1 MPSKTVL
8 LAWELGGG
16 LGHARRLLAIALA
29 LHRQGWRPIV
39 AAREVWACAAEYR
52 HADVPLIQ
60 APLHRGLSP
69 AEGARFQARS
79 FADMVAACGYRRV
92 EELYAVVSAWDRLID
107 MIQPS
112 VIIADYSPLL
122 SLAAHGRVPLVAI
135 GDGFVLPPPH
145 LPQMPLLR
153 PDGAPIAE
161 ESQLLANAAVVQ
173 RGRGLAVPRSLPAV
187 IGGQAHVVCTY
198 PETDIYAGQ
207 RQQPASGP
215 IGSSP
220 PRVAPPAGGA
230 IFAYLAADEP
240 RVPELLRMI
249 VGMGFSIEAFL
260 RGAPDQMKQ
269 ALRASGMSVHDE
281 PPPLAEVAE
290 RASLVI
296 HHAGIGTIETCLA
309 LGRPQLLLPRHL
321 EQSLNAS
328 TAVRLGTALSLSR
341 SSRLS
346 EASAVIAEAAGSRR
360 LVERAQELAAVLA
373 GRPAKALDEIVARCD
388 ALSSG

>member
-1 MPSKTVL
+1 
-8 LAWELGGG
+8 
-16 LGHARRLLAIALA
+16 
-29 LHRQGWRPIV
+29 
-39 AAREVWACAAEYR
+39 
-52 HADVPLIQ
+52 LIQ

-107 MIQPS
+107 MIRPS

-173 RGRGLAVPRSLPAV
+173 RGRGLTVPRSLPAV

-249 VGMGFSIEAFL
+249 AGMGFPIEAFL

-296 HHAGIGTIETCLA
+296 HHAGIGTIDTCLA

-328 TAVRLGTALSLSR
+328 TAVRLGTASSLSR

>member
-249 VGMGFSIEAFL
+249 AGMGFPIEAFL

-328 TAVRLGTALSLSR
+328 TAVRVGTALSLSR

-388 ALSSG
+388 ALSRE

>member
-1 MPSKTVL
+1 MASKTVL

-249 VGMGFSIEAFL
+249 AGMGFPIEAFL

-373 GRPAKALDEIVARCD
+373 GRPATALDEIVARCD